1 MVCGIRSN
9 EASFFQRILCLDV
22 NCLNFCMVFKVVKC
36 TYLVLPDT
44 WVFCGVFMLR
54 VRLACEAFMHSPSI
68 QLCGY
73 MPWYAPVKK
82 IQGIKGSNFDRRWLL
97 SSLQKMLRTTWG
109 YNRLC
114 PKKQIRR
121 IAPVMQ
127 AWMNCM
133 TLGQGWKYGM
143 VACAFMFGIGMLHLY
158 SCGVFFFWNSWRI
171 FCSPRQKAWGSTSW
185 LHQTSNLGSEM
196 FDREELGD
204 VSLIQLHLW
213 LMPSR
218 FLMLA
223 KNEDNYISLEL
234 LLVSQFHHNIKI

>member
-1 MVCGIRSN
+1 
-9 EASFFQRILCLDV
+9 
-22 NCLNFCMVFKVVKC
+22 
-36 TYLVLPDT
+36 
-44 WVFCGVFMLR
+44 
-54 VRLACEAFMHSPSI
+54 
-68 QLCGY
+68 

-133 TLGQGWKYGM
+133 TLGKGWKYGM
-143 VACAFMFGIGMLHLY
+143 VACAFHVWYWYVTFIYIYIHLY

-171 FCSPRQKAWGSTSW
+171 FCSPRQRLEGRPVDCTRPP
-185 LHQTSNLGSEM
+185 NLGSEM

-213 LMPSR
+213 LVPSR
-218 FLMLA
+218 
-223 KNEDNYISLEL
+223 
-234 LLVSQFHHNIKI
+234 V